1 LSWRRVLGRRLETLA
16 GKHGKYA
23 GGLSLLAAIIILWGM
38 MFDASLEYAALYTYA
53 LAGILLAAAMVLALK
68 NLR

>member
-1 LSWRRVLGRRLETLA
+1 MA